1 MSYAIVGFGA
11 VGQALARMFAR
22 KGIEVAVAS
31 RHQPEALAPQANAI
45 GPTTVPKTLKDALEA
60 DIVILAVPFWQH
72 REVAKARASWKG
84 KIVIDVTNAFGIP
97 VEDLS
102 GLPSSTV
109 IARALPG
116 ARLVK
121 AFNHLPA
128 GVLAEDPASND
139 GRRVVFLSSDDES
152 ATATVAA
159 LVEQLGYA
167 PVSLGKIA
175 EGGQLVQ
182 ARDKIWAPLIF
193 QDLFKKVAVA
203 IPDAVDRRPP
213 VAIGHV
219 TLNVTDIGTAS
230 RWLAT
235 VGLRP
240 LASSSDLAVF
250 ELRGGTHLAVLQA
263 EQPPEPRTGAPFD
276 LMFDDVDATHR
287 IFEERGLS
295 PSPIRR
301 GRIHNSFEI
310 IGPDGWVFTINSSH
324 ASGQPI

>member
-60 DIVILAVPFWQH
+60 DIVILAVPYWQH

-84 KIVIDVTNAFGIP
+84 KIVIDVTNAFGVP
-97 VEDLS
+97 VEDLG
-102 GLPSSTV
+102 GLPSSSV

-116 ARLVK
+116 AQLVK

-128 GVLAEDPASND
+128 RVLAEDPAING

-167 PVSLGKIA
+167 PVNLGKIA

-193 QDLFKKVAVA
+193 QDLFKK
-203 IPDAVDRRPP
+203 
-213 VAIGHV
+213 
-219 TLNVTDIGTAS
+219 
-230 RWLAT
+230 
-235 VGLRP
+235 
-240 LASSSDLAVF
+240 
-250 ELRGGTHLAVLQA
+250 
-263 EQPPEPRTGAPFD
+263 EQ
-276 LMFDDVDATHR
+276 
-287 IFEERGLS
+287 
-295 PSPIRR
+295 
-301 GRIHNSFEI
+301 
-310 IGPDGWVFTINSSH
+310 
-324 ASGQPI
+324 

>member
-22 KGIEVAVAS
+22 KGIEVVVAS
-31 RHQPEALAPQANAI
+31 RHEPGALEPQANAI
-45 GPTTVPKTLKDALEA
+45 GPTTVPKTLEDALEA
-60 DIVILAVPFWQH
+60 DIIILAVPFWQH
-72 REVAKARASWKG
+72 REVANARTSWKG
-84 KIVIDVTNAFGIP
+84 KIVIDVTNTL
-97 VEDLS
+97 EDL
-102 GLPSSTV
+102 GGVPSSSV
-109 IARALPG
+109 IARAMPG
-116 ARLVK
+116 AQLVK

-128 GVLAEDPASND
+128 RVLAEDPASNS

-182 ARDKIWAPLIF
+182 ARDKIWAPLVF
-193 QDLFKKVAVA
+193 QDLFKKEAVAV
-203 IPDAVDRRPP
+203 PDAVDQRPP

-219 TLNVTDIGTAS
+219 SLNVTDIGAAS

-235 VGLRP
+235 VGLRQ
-240 LASSSDLAVF
+240 LVSSSDLAVF
-250 ELRGGTHLAVLQA
+250 ELRGGTHLVVIQG
-263 EQPPEPRTGAPFD
+263 EQPLEPRTGAPFD

-287 IFEERGLS
+287 IFVERGLS

-301 GRIHNSFEI
+301 GRVHDSFEI

-324 ASGQPI
+324 ASGEPI